1 MIEKK
6 KCCGCRACEQIC
18 PKRCIKMTE
27 DKEGFL
33 YPEIDKEK
41 CIECGLC
48 KKICPMIN
56 NEKIKQKEEKKVYRM
71 TTNNK
76 ELIRK
81 SSSGGAF
88 SLIVEE
94 IIKNNTNKKYKIY
107 GCALEEDLVARHI
120 GIDNIE
126 EISIFRKSKYV
137 QSDLQNTYSNIKKE
151 LKEGK
156 NIIFTGTPCQVAG
169 LINFVG
175 KENAQNLYTI
185 DLICHGVPSP
195 MIFNKYLK
203 YLERKNKAKIKSFNF
218 REKLKLMNIKDS
230 YGINVKFKNDKI
242 VKEYS
247 FNNLYMLGFFKG
259 LYYRPCCEF
268 CPFANMDRVSDIT
281 IGDFWGI
288 NKKYKKL
295 NPHEGI
301 SVCIANNQKGQSII
315 KSLSERVNI
324 VQEEPKLAVENN
336 KNLSRPSKFSSNR
349 QKFFDE
355 LIKTDNFEQAIK
367 LFVKKKSKLRF
378 WITSNLDD
386 NFKDKIK
393 RVIKNIK

>member
-1 MIEKK
+1 MLEKK
-6 KCCGCRACEQIC
+6 QCCGCRACEQIC
-18 PKRCIKMTE
+18 PKGCIEMIE

-33 YPEIDKEK
+33 YPKINKEK

-76 ELIRK
+76 ELIRN

-88 SLIVEE
+88 SLIAEE
-94 IIKNNTNKKYKIY
+94 IIENNTNKKYKIY
-107 GCALEEDLVARHI
+107 GCALEEDLVARHK
-120 GIDNIE
+120 GVDNIE
-126 EISIFRKSKYV
+126 KISIFRKSKYV
-137 QSDLQNTYSNIKKE
+137 QSDLQNIYSNIQKE

-156 NIIFTGTPCQVAG
+156 NVIFTGTPCQVAG
-169 LINFVG
+169 LVNFVG
-175 KENAQNLYTI
+175 KENTKNLYTI

-195 MIFNKYLK
+195 MVFNKYLK
-203 YLERKNKAKIKSFNF
+203 YLERKNKTEIKSFNF
-218 REKLKLMNIKDS
+218 REKLKLINIIDS
-230 YGINVKFKNDKI
+230 LGINVELKNDKI
-242 VKEYS
+242 IKEYS

-268 CPFANMDRVSDIT
+268 CPFANIDRVSDIT

-288 NKKYKKL
+288 NKKYKNL

-301 SVCIANNQKGQSII
+301 SLCMVNSQKGQNII
-315 KSLSERVNI
+315 KGLSERVNI
-324 VQEEPKLAVENN
+324 VKEESELAVENN
-336 KNLSRPSKFSSNR
+336 KNLSKPSVFSLDR

-355 LIKTDNFEQAIK
+355 LIKTDNFGETIK

-378 WITSNLDD
+378 WLTSNLDD
-386 NFKDKIK
+386 NLKDKIK
-393 RVIKNIK
+393 RLIKK